1 MSRQYCEGK
10 VSIQFDVLEAM
21 LPEAVESLKERYR
34 LLECISLRQPI
45 GRRTL
50 AVECGMTERRVRG
63 ETEIMYRSGLIEVYT
78 SGMAVTE
85 RGIGILKELAPVMH
99 NVLGFEKKEQML
111 ADALG
116 IKRVIISK
124 GNIDADRLSMDT
136 LGRSAATVIESYIH
150 DGDTIAVTGGSTLRC
165 VADSFN
171 DTDTHDN
178 IKVVP
183 GRGGIG
189 TNPEIQSNTIASVF
203 ADKLNAKTDILYLPD
218 MLNPRIAR
226 TIMREPNIKKIM
238 AAIKNVDML
247 IFGIGVADEMAHRRG
262 LSKPI
267 SDMITQRGAVGEA
280 FGYYFNENGG
290 IVYLSHT
297 VGITLEE
304 MKGIDRIIG
313 VAGGAKK
320 AKAILSVMRNIKNTI
335 LVTDESA
342 ANEMCALLGLDI

>member
-1 MSRQYCEGK
+1 M
-10 VSIQFDVLEAM
+10 SIQFDVLEAM
-21 LPEAVESLKERYR
+21 LPEAVGTLKERYR

-45 GRRTL
+45 GRRSL
-50 AVECGMTERRVRG
+50 AVECGLTERRVRS
-63 ETEIMYRSGLIEVYT
+63 ETEIMYQSGLIDVLA
-78 SGMAVTE
+78 SGMLVTE
-85 RGIGILKELAPVMH
+85 RGADILKRLAVVMH
-99 NVLGFEKKEQML
+99 NVLGFERKEKCL
-111 ADALG
+111 AEALG
-116 IKRVIISK
+116 IKRVVISK
-124 GNIDADRLSMDT
+124 GNIDADRLSMEM
-136 LGRSAATVIESYIH
+136 LGRSAAAVIESYIR

-165 VADSFN
+165 VADSFSVSEAHN
-171 DTDTHDN
+171 D

-203 ADKLNAKTDILYLPD
+203 ADKLNAKTDLLYLPD

-267 SDMITQRGAVGEA
+267 SDMIEQRGAVGEA
-280 FGYYFNENGG
+280 FGYYFNPNGG

-313 VAGGAKK
+313 IAGGAKK

-335 LVTDESA
+335 LITDESA
-342 ANEMCALLGLDI
+342 ANEMCSLLGLDV